1 MTSTADGD
9 GGDSYGWI
17 NYRFIEAGEQSQQ
30 FNPVGGEERFWI
42 GPEGGA
48 FSYYFKPGAEPGL
61 CELARPGR
69 HRHRAIRHRGAGG
82 PTG

>member
-30 FNPVGGEERFWI
+30 FNPGGR
-42 GPEGGA
+42 
-48 FSYYFKPGAEPGL
+48 
-61 CELARPGR
+61 
-69 HRHRAIRHRGAGG
+69 
-82 PTG
+82 